1 MALDLSAIRATT
13 AAPAL
18 SPRADEPMLRLRRRV
33 GTKALAI
40 ATRQL
45 AVMLGAGLPIV
56 RSLQL
61 LVEQAGS
68 GPLRRTLH
76 DITRRVE
83 AGSSLGDAA
92 AAHPDVFPPLYL
104 ALVRTGELGGV
115 LEAVL
120 HRLGAY
126 LEQSARLRR
135 TVVGA
140 LVYPAVVV
148 SAAVVVTAVLL
159 GWVVPIFAGV
169 FASVGAELPAATR
182 LVLALS
188 SGLRAHA
195 LALAT
200 IGLVI
205 GGAAAILAH
214 GEHGAR
220 LRDRWLLR
228 VPGLGDLFLKAAVA
242 RTARTLGTLITCGV
256 AILDALDI
264 AARTAGN
271 RVVEDAF
278 ARAGEGLER
287 GRSLALPL
295 AECPEIPSMV
305 RQMIAVGETTGTLDV
320 MLARMADCY
329 DEEVQAAAATLLALL
344 EPALILFLG
353 VVVGGLVVSMYLPIF
368 RLGAVLG

>member
-1 MALDLSAIRATT
+1 MALDVSAIRAVSTT
-13 AAPAL
+13 PDAPESGARVL
-18 SPRADEPMLRLRRRV
+18 HLRRRV
-33 GTKALAI
+33 SARSLAG

-61 LVEQAGS
+61 LVEQAQG
-68 GPLRRTLH
+68 GPLRRTLQ
-76 DITRRVE
+76 DVRRRVE

-92 AAHPDVFPPLYL
+92 AAHANVFPPLYL
-104 ALVRTGELGGV
+104 ALVRTGELGGI

-135 TVVGA
+135 TIAGA

-148 SAAVVVTAVLL
+148 SAAIVVTVVLL
-159 GWVVPIFAGV
+159 GWVVPVFADV
-169 FASVGAELPAATR
+169 FASVGADLPAATR

-188 SGLRAHA
+188 SGLRQH
-195 LALAT
+195 
-200 IGLVI
+200 GLWL
-205 GGAAAILAH
+205 AAAALTGSAVVVIAVRS
-214 GEHGAR
+214 EHGGM
-220 LRDRWLLR
+220 LRDRWMLR
-228 VPGLGDLFLKAAVA
+228 IPGLGNLFLKAAIA
-242 RTARTLGTLITCGV
+242 RTARTLGTLIACGV
-256 AILDALDI
+256 AILEALDV
-264 AARTAGN
+264 AAGTAGN
-271 RVVEDAF
+271 RVVEEAF
-278 ARAGEGLER
+278 ARAGAGLVR
-287 GRSLALPL
+287 GQSLAEPL
-295 AECPEIPSMV
+295 AECPEIPPLV
-305 RQMIAVGETTGTLDV
+305 RQMIAVGEATGTLDV

-329 DEEVQAAAATLLALL
+329 DDEVHAAAASLLALL

>member
-1 MALDLSAIRATT
+1 MALDIAAIRTATAT
-13 AAPAL
+13 PPVEVSRRAPL
-18 SPRADEPMLRLRRRV
+18 PKLRRRV
-33 GTKALAI
+33 APDALAG

-45 AVMLGAGLPIV
+45 AVMLGAGLPVV

-61 LVEQAGS
+61 LVEQAES
-68 GPLRRTLH
+68 GPLRRTLR
-76 DITRRVE
+76 DVARRVE

-92 AAHPDVFPPLYL
+92 AAHADVFPPLYL

-148 SAAVVVTAVLL
+148 SAAIVVTAVLL
-159 GWVVPIFAGV
+159 GWVVPVFAGV
-169 FASVGAELPAATR
+169 FASMGAELPAPTR
-182 LVLALS
+182 LVLTLS
-188 SGLRAHA
+188 SALREHGPA
-195 LALAT
+195 L
-200 IGLVI
+200 
-205 GGAAAILAH
+205 GAAALGAGVTIAAGVR
-214 GEHGAR
+214 GERGR
-220 LRDRWLLR
+220 LVRDRWLLR

-242 RTARTLGTLITCGV
+242 RTARTLATLIACGV
-256 AILDALDI
+256 AILDALDV

-278 ARAGEGLER
+278 ARAGAGLAR
-287 GRSLALPL
+287 GRSLAQPLEECRVLP
-295 AECPEIPSMV
+295 AMV
-305 RQMIAVGETTGTLDV
+305 RQMIAVGEATGTLDV

-329 DEEVQAAAATLLALL
+329 DDEVQAAAARLLALL

-353 VVVGGLVVSMYLPIF
+353 VVVGGLVISMYLPIF